1 MKKILCISLLGFS
14 ALATAAQPVTDSIA
28 TNQLRLITSQ
38 LETISATLA
47 QNQQK
52 TFTCTDGEKTYTAGL
67 IISRKGW
74 QYKCVLKGNHTEWEQ
89 QPELTV
95 K

>member
-1 MKKILCISLLGFS
+1 MKKLLFISLLGFS
-14 ALATAAQPVTDSIA
+14 ALATAVQPVTESLA
-28 TNQLRLITSQ
+28 TNQLRLISSQ

-47 QNQQK
+47 TNQQK
-52 TFTCTDGEKTYTAGL
+52 TFTCTDGEKTYTSGL
-67 IISRKGW
+67 VISRNGW
-74 QYKCVLKGNHTEWEQ
+74 QYKCVLKDNHTEWEQ